1 MMKMKTTMSSPFLFL
16 FFRLPKF
23 SDSVWVADGHFFS
36 SLDFFFPSA
45 LSVWSDSD
53 FPLHF
58 QKFWGGEFFQPR
70 KSSSGSSSRVT
81 PAEHT
86 TPGPICQEKA
96 AAKLKIFLGKKKKK
110 NIHPLL
116 LYHIFSF
123 LSSFLINFENNFF
136 VSKSENSLDQT
147 QIL

>member
-1 MMKMKTTMSSPFLFL
+1 MKSTTMMKMKTTMSSPFLFL

-45 LSVWSDSD
+45 LSVWSDPD
-53 FPLHF
+53 LPFHF
-58 QKFWGGEFFQPR
+58 QKIWGGEFFQPR

-86 TPGPICQEKA
+86 TPGPIGQEKA
-96 AAKLKIFLGKKKKK
+96 AAKLKNFLSKKKKK
-110 NIHPLL
+110 KYTSPFIISYFFLL
-116 LYHIFSF
+116 VKLF
-123 LSSFLINFENNFF
+123 
-136 VSKSENSLDQT
+136 DQFRK
-147 QIL
+147 